1 MKFVNIL
8 FMIALLILAAGCVS
22 KNNYQQKVNEAD
34 LLTADVAALT
44 AAVAE
49 LRQDKQILQ
58 ADLATLNSRLAEVL
72 QDNSRLQRELLV
84 ATATQE
90 RQEGN
95 LSLHQQRA
103 DALQARNEELLAN
116 IEELNLALDK
126 ERIAREARLA
136 QVRHTY
142 EELVDALEGEIKR
155 GELTISNL
163 EGKLTVNLLNQ
174 ILFGSGETQLREE
187 GKSVLKNLGDVL
199 NRFPERAL
207 QVAGHTDN
215 VPISGTLSQRF
226 PSNWELSTARAT
238 SVIQFLQQEVG
249 LPGNRMIAAGFGEF
263 QPIAS
268 NATAEGRAQNRR
280 IEILL
285 VPFESEIVE

>member
-1 MKFVNIL
+1 MKYHHFVLLTAIL
-8 FMIALLILAAGCVS
+8 LLTAGCVS
-22 KNNYQQKVNEAD
+22 KNSYQQKVNEVD
-34 LLTADVAALT
+34 LLTEDVTTLT
-44 AAVAE
+44 ATVAG

-58 ADLATLNSRLAEVL
+58 ADLATLNSRMVEVL
-72 QDNSRLQRELLV
+72 QENSRLQRDLLV
-84 ATATQE
+84 ATASQD

-95 LSLHQQRA
+95 LSLHQQRI
-103 DALQARNEELLAN
+103 DALLTRNEELQATV
-116 IEELNLALDK
+116 EELNHALDK

-136 QVRHTY
+136 QIKHTY
-142 EELVDALEGEIKR
+142 EELVYALEDEIKR

-174 ILFGSGETQLREE
+174 ILFDSGDTQLRAE

-215 VPISGTLSQRF
+215 VPISPRLLEQF
-226 PSNWELSTARAT
+226 PTNWELSTARAT
-238 SVIQFLQQEVG
+238 SVIHFLQQEVG
-249 LPGNRMIAAGFGEF
+249 LPGNRLIAAGFGEYY
-263 QPIAS
+263 PVVS
-268 NATAEGRAQNRR
+268 NATPEGRAENRR

-285 VPFESEIVE
+285 VPLESELAE

>member
-1 MKFVNIL
+1 MKSLKFL
-8 FMIALLILAAGCVS
+8 FLASLLLLATGCVS
-22 KNNYQQKVNEAD
+22 KNNYQQKVNEAG
-34 LLTADVAALT
+34 LLAEDVATLT
-44 AAVAE
+44 AATAE

-58 ADLATLNSRLAEVL
+58 ADLATLNSRLVEVL
-72 QDNSRLQRELLV
+72 QENSRLQRELLV
-84 ATATQE
+84 ATATKE

-95 LSLHQQRA
+95 LSLHQQRL
-103 DALQARNEELLAN
+103 DALQARNDDLLATV
-116 IEELNLALDK
+116 EELNHALDK
-126 ERIAREARLA
+126 ERVAREARLA

-174 ILFGSGETQLREE
+174 ILFGSGETLLREE
-187 GKSVLKNLGDVL
+187 GKNVLKNLGDVL

-238 SVIQFLQQEVG
+238 SVIHFLQQEVG

-263 QPIAS
+263 QPVAS

-285 VPFESEIVE
+285 VPFESELAE